1 MRKLLVMLIVILFFP
16 SVTYGE
22 EANDFGEGDRNV
34 NELLNNTVEENN
46 GLDDEG
52 ETEELPLTED
62 TNEEEDESDVL
73 GAASPNLFT
82 ILLQMVLALGA
93 VLFCIYALLKFINKR
108 AKSYNNHAT
117 LQTIGGTGVGSNKS
131 VQLVKAGDRLLIVGV
146 GDTVTL
152 LKEIDD
158 PTEVDNL
165 LQKHQTSQD
174 LFDQPVSKIQGW
186 LKNKK
191 EARSQNTSEAAFH
204 NLLDKEMSDVKKS
217 QSKFYS
223 AIEEKDR

>member
-1 MRKLLVMLIVILFFP
+1 MLFFP
-16 SVTYGE
+16 TVTFGE
-22 EANDFGEGDRNV
+22 ETDDFGEGNRNV
-34 NELLNNTVEENN
+34 NELLNSPVEETDS
-46 GLDDEG
+46 LDGED
-52 ETEELPLTED
+52 ETEELPLAEN
-62 TNEEEDESDVL
+62 TNEEEDDSDVL
-73 GAASPNLFT
+73 GAAGQNLFT

-158 PTEVDNL
+158 PAEVDNL
-165 LQKHQTSQD
+165 LQKHQTTQD
-174 LFDQPVSKIQGW
+174 LFDEPVSKIQGW

-204 NLLDKEMSDVKKS
+204 SLLDKEMKDVKKS
-217 QSKFYS
+217 QTKLYS
-223 AIEEKDR
+223 ALEEKDR